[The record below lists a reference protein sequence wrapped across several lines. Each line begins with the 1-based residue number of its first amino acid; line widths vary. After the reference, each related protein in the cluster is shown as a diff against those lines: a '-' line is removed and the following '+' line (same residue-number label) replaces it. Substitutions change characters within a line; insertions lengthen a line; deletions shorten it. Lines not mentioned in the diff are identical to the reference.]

1 MIKNPFDV
9 TKAVDYTD
17 DDIYKYWVD
26 LDKGDHGFEG
36 LIEPESLMP
45 KIIVGSKGSGK
56 THVMKYFSYELQKI
70 RCKAESETMQ
80 IGLAKEKF
88 IGVYIRCSGFNSDK
102 FSGKGVSDDI
112 WATLYSY
119 FWELW
124 IGERLLD
131 VLIDL
136 RNNNVLGEVN
146 EPTIV
151 ADILKM
157 FLKHKDGIN
166 SFEELNDYFLELQKN
181 VDYEV
186 QNFMFE
192 DQDKPKVEILLT
204 HRQLTYGIP
213 ELLKSKVKFFSNK
226 YILYLVDELENFSIT
241 QQQLIQTLI
250 REKPVACTFRIGT
263 RPYGIRTLKTLKG
276 VEENRDG
283 SEFKGVVLDEFLRNY
298 QRYNEYVINI
308 LENRLRNSGISL
320 ARDYKLVD
328 LFEMQTNDDILH
340 AVAEKKDKQSRSALA
355 TLSSNLKKLN
365 ISNDA
370 INIIMTNITFDQD
383 ILLERTNILLM
394 YRAIKNWKRDKAESS
409 LVYASSEIA
418 DSMKRYMEA
427 KDSNTLHAKV
437 LEKYKKD
444 LIDNL
449 AREGRV
455 EIPYNGL
462 DKLIDLSCGTPRTI
476 LCLLKAAFNNQYY
489 NTGKIPFEEGRKL
502 SIRSQ
507 RIGIESTYD
516 WFFEENR
523 IPSQNKVRA
532 TDAITRMGDYLR
544 KARFSDVPPQCN
556 INIFSLNVS
565 ELSEEA
571 RNVFES
577 LLSYSYI
584 VQTDER
590 RQINSDNKVH
600 VYRLNTIL
608 YPKYEL
614 ALGKRGLVSF
624 TSADAELF
632 FNLSQ
637 KEQYDNF
644 VLNRI
649 KGYNFPFNIKEE
661 QSLLSFDLFEQ

>member
-26 LDKGDHGFEG
+26 LDEENHGFEG

-56 THVMKYFSYELQKI
+56 THVMKFFSYELQKI
-70 RCKAESETMQ
+70 RCKAESETLQ
-80 IGLAKEKF
+80 KGLANEKF

-136 RNNNVLGEVN
+136 RKNGVLGDIDEDS
-146 EPTIV
+146 IV
-151 ADILKM
+151 QDILRM
-157 FLKHKDGIN
+157 FLKH
-166 SFEELNDYFLELQKN
+166 EEEIHSLEDLNEYFLKLQRN

-186 QNFMFE
+186 QNFMFA
-192 DQDKPKVEILLT
+192 DQDKPHVEILLT

-213 ELLKSKVKFFSNK
+213 ELLKSKVEFFKNK
-226 YILYLVDELENFSIT
+226 YILYLVDELENFSVT

-298 QRYNEYVINI
+298 PRYNEYVTSI

-320 ARDYKLVD
+320 CRDYKLAD
-328 LFEMQTNDDILH
+328 LFEEQTNDNILH
-340 AVAEKKDKQSRSALA
+340 AVADKKDKQSRAAFAALEV
-355 TLSSNLKKLN
+355 NLKKMNIGEDAISKILDN
-365 ISNDA
+365 ISYNA
-370 INIIMTNITFDQD
+370 D
-383 ILLERTNILLM
+383 ILLERTSIMLM
-394 YRAIKNWKRDKAESS
+394 YRVIKNWKHDKSVGF
-409 LVYASSEIA
+409 LVDASYEIA
-418 DSMKRYMEA
+418 DSLKRYLED
-427 KDSNTLHAKV
+427 KDKETQHAKV

-444 LIDNL
+444 IVDNL

-455 EIPYNGL
+455 NIPYYGL
-462 DKLIDLSCGTPRTI
+462 EKLIELSCGTPRTI

-489 NTGKIPFEEGRKL
+489 NTGKLPFEEGRKL
-502 SIRSQ
+502 SVRSQ
-507 RIGIESTYD
+507 QVGIESTYD

-523 IPSQNKVRA
+523 IPSQNKLRA
-532 TDAITRMGDYLR
+532 TDAIMRVGDYLR
-544 KARFSDVPPQCN
+544 KARFSDVPPQCS
-556 INIFSLNVS
+556 INIFTLNAS
-565 ELSEEA
+565 ELSESA
-571 RNVFES
+571 RQIFES
-577 LLSYSYI
+577 LVSYSYI

-590 RQINSDNKVH
+590 RQINSDNKTH
-600 VYRLNTIL
+600 VYKLNTIL

-614 ALGKRGLVSF
+614 ALAKRGAVNFS
-624 TSADAELF
+624 SEVAELF
-632 FNLSQ
+632 FNLS
-637 KEQYDNF
+637 KKNEYDEY
-644 VLNRI
+644 VSNRL
-649 KGYNFPFNIKEE
+649 KGYNFPFSTKEI
-661 QSLLSFDLFEQ
+661 QSQLSFNLFD

>member
-26 LDKGDHGFEG
+26 LDKNSHGFEG
-36 LIEPESLMP
+36 LIDPESLMP

-56 THVMKYFSYELQKI
+56 THVMKFFSYELQKI
-70 RCKAESETMQ
+70 RCKAESESMQ
-80 IGLAKEKF
+80 KGLANEKF

-102 FSGKGVSDDI
+102 FSGKGVSEDV

-131 VLIDL
+131 IIIDL
-136 RNNNVLGEVN
+136 QKNNALGEVD
-146 EPTIV
+146 EPGIV
-151 ADILKM
+151 ADVLNM
-157 FLKHKDGIN
+157 FLKHEEGIN
-166 SFEELNDYFLELQKN
+166 SFKELNEYFLKLQKN

-186 QNFMFE
+186 QNFMFA
-192 DQDKPKVEILLT
+192 DQDKPHVEILLT
-204 HRQLTYGIP
+204 HCRLTYGIP
-213 ELLKSKVKFFSNK
+213 ELLKSKVKFFKNK
-226 YILYLVDELENFSIT
+226 YILYLVDELENFSVS

-283 SEFKGVVLDEFLRNY
+283 AEFKGVVLDEFLRNY
-298 QRYNEYVINI
+298 PRYNEYVTSI

-320 ARDYKLVD
+320 ARDYKLSN
-328 LFEMQTNDDILH
+328 LFEEQTNDDIIR
-340 AVAEKKDKQSRSALA
+340 AVVGKKDKQSRSALA
-355 TLSSNLKKLN
+355 SLETNLKKMGIGDEAVGKIMKN
-365 ISNDA
+365 IRYESDL
-370 INIIMTNITFDQD
+370 
-383 ILLERTNILLM
+383 LLERTNIMLM
-394 YRAIKNWKRDKAESS
+394 YRVIKDRKRDKSIGY
-409 LVYASSEIA
+409 LIKASDEIA
-418 DSMKRYMEA
+418 NSLKRYIEN
-427 KDSNTLHAKV
+427 KDKDTQHAIV

-455 EIPYNGL
+455 DVPYNGL
-462 DKLIDLSCGTPRTI
+462 EKLIELSCGTPRTI

-489 NTGKIPFEEGRKL
+489 NTGKIPFEDGRKL
-502 SIRSQ
+502 SIHSQ

-523 IPSQNKVRA
+523 IPSHNKTRA
-532 TDAITRMGDYLR
+532 TDAIMRIGDYLR
-544 KARFSDVPPQCN
+544 KVRFSDVPPQCN
-556 INIFSLNVS
+556 INIFSLNAS

-577 LLSYSYI
+577 LQSYSYI

-590 RQINSDNKVH
+590 RQINSDNKAH

-614 ALGKRGLVSF
+614 AMGKRGLITL
-624 TSADAELF
+624 TSTDAELF
-632 FNLSQ
+632 FNLSK
-637 KEQYDNF
+637 KEQYDEF
-644 VLNRI
+644 VSNRL
-649 KGYNFPFNIKEE
+649 KGYNFPFNMKKEE
-661 QSLLSFDLFEQ
+661 QHVLSFDV